1 MNGWTIKQSSL
12 LVLRVVSIIDHHKDQ
27 TRWKKQKP
35 DFMSASC
42 KPNTLSLFLSLWF
55 RISDWLQLLH
65 THKSW
70 MSKKLDSGAAHPKK
84 RRRGWWEMKQR
95 STTTTNTWRRRRNT
109 WQRRRQHQQTSKVLR
124 TSTAKTIK
132 QTNKQ
137 TKRPKT
143 KQQNLEGRK
152 GEEKTIHTHKPKSIL
167 PIALLGKHKLIEEW
181 KHDLVVVLMINLF
194 IYMLFCLHYFVW
206 LRIFV
211 FLSTPFF
218 SFLKISLLF
227 CGLHTYNS
235 WFRCCFFIL
244 HAILEFRINAFIILL
259 FLFSCETFKV
269 DASSFICN
277 LVFNL
282 IRGEYVGNNPCTFI
296 ISLNS

>member
-1 MNGWTIKQSSL
+1 
-12 LVLRVVSIIDHHKDQ
+12 
-27 TRWKKQKP
+27 
-35 DFMSASC
+35 
-42 KPNTLSLFLSLWF
+42 
-55 RISDWLQLLH
+55 
-65 THKSW
+65 
-70 MSKKLDSGAAHPKK
+70 
-84 RRRGWWEMKQR
+84 
-95 STTTTNTWRRRRNT
+95 
-109 WQRRRQHQQTSKVLR
+109 
-124 TSTAKTIK
+124 
-132 QTNKQ
+132 
-137 TKRPKT
+137 
-143 KQQNLEGRK
+143 
-152 GEEKTIHTHKPKSIL
+152 
-167 PIALLGKHKLIEEW
+167 LGKHKLIEQW
-181 KHDLVVVLMINLF
+181 KHDLVVVLMINLS

-259 FLFSCETFKV
+259 FLFSCENFKV

-282 IRGEYVGNNPCTFI
+282 IRGEYVGKQ
-296 ISLNS
+296 SMSVYY